1 MNNPGPPS
9 GGSAQA
15 PALPLQLQTCRRFL
29 KRHAEALFIIGFI
42 AADCFLS
49 GTALTVGSIIIV
61 AYALAPAIASLPKLD
76 PAGRIVYLKA
86 WVKTRTVQRTAVI
99 LVWLYSI
106 RYLIGVAMATNL
118 YGSTSNT
125 SLSTALYIAARDY
138 GPPLGFLFSP
148 VIIYMFACFA
158 AIVFRSRLKATKQ
171 DSDLIQ
177 QRQTW
182 VRIVQPLFA
191 LAFVGGIFSIT
202 ANPNGPAMWVSN
214 WLLASARDANLYAE
228 GTMDFIWPFDVF
240 VIGSIS
246 TAALVYLI
254 QPAMRLNALLTS
266 FCWRVVSPTS
276 LQNMIEGMLEAL
288 RLPTRILSLRES
300 HPLAKNA
307 LRTLIWVVTCY
318 AVLLWIF
325 GFCPGPIGDA
335 IQNWMMASALDAGF
349 GTSFQPHKFI
359 YTPEFR
365 IFMGAVVALYGTAPI
380 AITAATFLPFAKPRQ
395 VQLTADGLLF
405 AQGPYL
411 SLHFQ
416 QFRLWSDLKAMKLTR
431 RKQFKLEFRSGGSVT
446 FDASQMPA
454 PDVKVL
460 LASIDQYA
468 IACTVEPEAIAYC
481 LQLMELEPETAA
493 SDGIAHAA
501 IAQPVTEE
509 FKSTVF
515 VPYTSGEFI
524 GDSKLRIIKQ
534 LASKPLCAVY
544 LARDENGRMVIVKQF
559 YLADETVETKALQK
573 VLKREYDLLAG
584 LDHPGI
590 AKVINCFTVD
600 KSTYLVIEN
609 RVGSDLRQVVAEHG
623 SRSESLTLAWAKQLC
638 EIMIYLHSHE
648 PPILHRDLT
657 PDNVIAGEDG
667 QLRLI
672 DFGAAREY
680 LDGITGTMIGKHCYV
695 PPEQLRGQAS
705 TRSDIYTFGCTLYF
719 LLTGTDPTA
728 LSQSSPAKC
737 MDCSD
742 EIDRLIR
749 DCTEFDEDKRPQSF
763 EEILRRLNDMNKGF
777 WIKIPA
783 AKETVVA

>member
-1 MNNPGPPS
+1 MNNVG
-9 GGSAQA
+9 
-15 PALPLQLQTCRRFL
+15 QTCRRFL

-42 AADCFLS
+42 IADCFLS
-49 GTALTVGSIIIV
+49 GTALTVATIIAV
-61 AYALAPAIASLPKLD
+61 AYALAPVIANLPKLD

-86 WVKTRTVQRTAVI
+86 WVKTRVVQRTAVI
-99 LVWLYSI
+99 LFWLYSI
-106 RYLIGVAMATNL
+106 RYLIGVAVDTNL
-118 YGSTSNT
+118 YGSGTNT

-148 VIIYMFACFA
+148 VIIYMIACFA
-158 AIVFRSRLKATKQ
+158 AILFRSRLKATRQ
-171 DSDLIQ
+171 DPDLIQ
-177 QRQTW
+177 QRQMW

-191 LAFVGGIFSIT
+191 VAFVCGIISIT

-214 WLLASARDANLYAE
+214 WLLASARDANLYAQ
-228 GTMDFIWPFDVF
+228 GTMDFIRPFDSF

-246 TAALVYLI
+246 TAAFVYLI

-288 RLPTRILSLRES
+288 RLPTRTLRFRES

-307 LRTLIWVVTCY
+307 LRTLLWVLACY
-318 AVLLWIF
+318 VGLFWIF
-325 GFCPGPIGDA
+325 GFCPGPIGEA
-335 IQNWMMASALDAGF
+335 IQTWMMASALDAGF
-349 GTSFQPHKFI
+349 GTSFNPHKFI
-359 YTPEFR
+359 DTPEFR

-380 AITAATFLPFAKPRQ
+380 AITAAVFLPFAKPRQ

-405 AQGPYL
+405 AQGPYF

-416 QFRLWSDLKAMKLTR
+416 QFRLWSDLKAVKLTK
-431 RKQFKLEFRSGGSVT
+431 RKQFKMEFRNGGTIT
-446 FDASQMPA
+446 FNASQMPA

-468 IACTVEPEAIAYC
+468 IACTVEPEVLEYC
-481 LQLMELEPETAA
+481 QQLMELEPEAAA
-493 SDGIAHAA
+493 SDGIAHNA
-501 IAQPVTEE
+501 IAQPVADE

-515 VPYTSGEFI
+515 VPYTPGEFVANTRM
-524 GDSKLRIIKQ
+524 RIIKQ

-573 VLKREYDLLAG
+573 VLHREYDLLAA

-590 AKVINCFTVD
+590 AKVLNCFTVD

-623 SRSESLTLAWAKQLC
+623 PRSESLTIAWAKQLC
-638 EIMIYLHSHE
+638 EIMIYLHGHE
-648 PPILHRDLT
+648 PPIVHRDLT

-695 PPEQLRGQAS
+695 PPEQLRGQA
-705 TRSDIYTFGCTLYF
+705 TMRSDIYTFGCTLYF

-728 LSQSSPAKC
+728 LSQSSPAKS
-737 MDCSD
+737 MDCSE
-742 EIDRLIR
+742 EIDQLIR
-749 DCTEFDEDKRPQSF
+749 DCTEFDEEKRPQSF
-763 EEILRRLNDMNKGF
+763 EEILRRLNNLNKGF
-777 WIKIPA
+777 WIKIPVS
-783 AKETVVA
+783 KETVAAS